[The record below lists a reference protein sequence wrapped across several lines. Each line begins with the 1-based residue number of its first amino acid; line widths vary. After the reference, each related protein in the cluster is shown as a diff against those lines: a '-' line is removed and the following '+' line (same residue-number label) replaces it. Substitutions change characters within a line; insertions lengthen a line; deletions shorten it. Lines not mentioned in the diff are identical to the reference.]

1 MPQPGAVPASPD
13 EQLDDEYLAGAIDS
27 DFSVLEI
34 FRDQALEA
42 HEQRCERIAHNVM
55 TRIAEMPVPSASQSF
70 EIPFP
75 ART

>member
-13 EQLDDEYLAGAIDS
+13 EQLDDKYLADAIDS

-42 HEQRCERIAHNVM
+42 HEQRCERIVHNVM
-55 TRIAEMPVPSASQSF
+55 TRIAGMPLPSASQ
-70 EIPFP
+70 
-75 ART
+75 